1 MVQILLRLQL
11 VPSRGN
17 RSFIDGRQSRIR
29 SIRNA
34 GFYCRSVKYTN
45 ADGIRCCGFLYRTG
59 NKLKA
64 CYLRLIRKEYPTL
77 NSMLSNASEG
87 SPVVFIV
94 NPNFT
99 LAVKTL
105 GQFSKEASAYTS
117 ENKVDGLPAIVKSVN
132 YSERHFT
139 DIIHSQYYGWCCCKA
154 FHYLILRPDLT
165 SRSQYYGWCCCKAFH
180 YLILRPDLT
189 SRLPKAKVLTSADGF
204 VPNASS
210 YVLSGE
216 DWSNMQSMAEK
227 VLPQLKLPYTAVITA
242 TGGISTSEYFYRFSH
257 KDRMKRVVTSDMED
271 GDSASDSSNA
281 VGADINMPLSLPPY
295 SRSKYPDVKPHRDG
309 LGSCL
314 LYMEGVNIVVQN
326 NKKMFATIPI
336 RSFVDSTT
344 WNYAKGDVQCSNST
358 VGDYRLVFTGN
369 TAGYWKLSKIEVK
382 SLVVEPVSGSGQNF
396 ISNAAKAESGPI
408 STASVENIGLNSVM
422 GFAMACSDSQAAFFK
437 TDQEGVLIGISFYN
451 TEIQTFATYPDPKPQ
466 EMLYFTRQVEDCIG
480 TFSTGSWMEE

>member
-1 MVQILLRLQL
+1 MADSPVEGRIVLTYRLGFVNSKQSKARL
-11 VPSRGN
+11 YPDGNEPIKTSRGE
-17 RSFIDGRQSRIR
+17 IDGGMLIIHYVFYIIDTMLTATLPSKAEVMDETGPSANDVWCKSFFACNWSRHEEIDLSSMVDRAGLDLYEMRVFIVVLLNIR
-29 SIRNA
+29 MLMAFDAVVFS
-34 GFYCRSVKYTN
+34 
-45 ADGIRCCGFLYRTG
+45 TG
-59 NKLKA
+59 QEIK
-64 CYLRLIRKEYPTL
+64 KEYPTL

-94 NPNFT
+94 NPNF
-99 LAVKTL
+99 TL

-139 DIIHSQYYGWCCCKA
+139 DIIH
-154 FHYLILRPDLT
+154 
-165 SRSQYYGWCCCKAFH
+165 
-180 YLILRPDLT
+180 
-189 SRLPKAKVLTSADGF
+189 LPKAKVVTSADGF

-242 TGGISTSEYFYRFSH
+242 TGGISTSE
-257 KDRMKRVVTSDMED
+257 DRMKRVVTSDMED
-271 GDSASDSSNA
+271 GASASDSSNA

-295 SRSKYPDVKPHRDG
+295 SRSKYPDVKPHRAG

-358 VGDYRLVFTGN
+358 VGDYSFLVRLKLKSDVMDSKKQIKISSGN
-369 TAGYWKLSKIEVK
+369 QVI
-382 SLVVEPVSGSGQNF
+382 
-396 ISNAAKAESGPI
+396 
-408 STASVENIGLNSVM
+408 
-422 GFAMACSDSQAAFFK
+422 FK
-437 TDQEGVLIGISFYN
+437 
-451 TEIQTFATYPDPKPQ
+451 
-466 EMLYFTRQVEDCIG
+466 
-480 TFSTGSWMEE
+480 